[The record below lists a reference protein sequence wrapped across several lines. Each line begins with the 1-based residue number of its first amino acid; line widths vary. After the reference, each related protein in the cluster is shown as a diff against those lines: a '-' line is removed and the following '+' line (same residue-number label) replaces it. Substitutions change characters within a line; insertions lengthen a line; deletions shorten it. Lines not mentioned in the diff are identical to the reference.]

1 MNDYWLTSETTMK
14 TQSKHTAFL
23 LLASILVALY
33 GASCATMR
41 GLGRDVGT
49 VGDNIEK
56 SAR

>member
-1 MNDYWLTSETTMK
+1 MNP
-14 TQSKHTAFL
+14 QSKHTAFL
-23 LLASILVALY
+23 ILAAILVAVF